1 MTEQN
6 IKKVRQKAKVNIQ
19 KKHKEKYKIQYKKR
33 RDRGGGQW
41 DRLGPREHSAQ
52 EVEGGRLTGHNL

>member
-6 IKKVRQKAKVNIQ
+6 IKKVRQKAKANIQ
-19 KKHKEKYKIQYKKR
+19 KNHKEKYKIQKR

-52 EVEGGRLTGHNL
+52 EVEGGRLTGHKL